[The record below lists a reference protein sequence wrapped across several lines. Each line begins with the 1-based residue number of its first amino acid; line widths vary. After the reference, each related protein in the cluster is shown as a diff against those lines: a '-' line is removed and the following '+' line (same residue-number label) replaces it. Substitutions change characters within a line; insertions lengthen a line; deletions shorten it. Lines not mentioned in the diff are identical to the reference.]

1 MFALTADQTNCLGLE
16 KTLEIDCL
24 AISSE
29 ATPPSLVALT
39 SPIDFEI
46 GQQKQQ
52 ASNIPQKDV
61 GSNSLAQ
68 R

>member
-29 ATPPSLVALT
+29 ATYPSFVALT
-39 SPIDFEI
+39 NLIDFEI
-46 GQQKQQ
+46 GLQKQR

-61 GSNSLAQ
+61 GSNSFAQ

>member
-1 MFALTADQTNCLGLE
+1 MFALTADQTNYLGLE

-29 ATPPSLVALT
+29 ATPPSFVELT
-39 SPIDFEI
+39 NLIDFEI
-46 GQQKQQ
+46 GLQKQQ
-52 ASNIPQKDV
+52 ASNITQKDV
-61 GSNSLAQ
+61 GSNSFAQ